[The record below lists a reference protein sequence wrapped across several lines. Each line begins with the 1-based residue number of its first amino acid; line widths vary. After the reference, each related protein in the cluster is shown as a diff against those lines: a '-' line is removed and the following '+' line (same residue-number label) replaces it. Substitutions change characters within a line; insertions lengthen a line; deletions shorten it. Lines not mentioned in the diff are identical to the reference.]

1 MASLDAKTGNT
12 LPFFAGNSKVL
23 IHVFRETLYGIK

>member
-12 LPFFAGNSKVL
+12 PPFFAGDGKVL
-23 IHVFRETLYGIK
+23 IHVFHETLYGIK